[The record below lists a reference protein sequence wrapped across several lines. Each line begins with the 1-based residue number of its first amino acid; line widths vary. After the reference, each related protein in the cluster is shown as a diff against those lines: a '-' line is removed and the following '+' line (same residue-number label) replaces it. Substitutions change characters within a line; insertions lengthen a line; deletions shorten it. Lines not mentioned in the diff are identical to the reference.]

1 MASLQPL
8 STSLHGDRCIAG
20 IEISTGKWIR
30 PVTNLEFGQVP
41 KEMCLVDGE
50 EPKLLDILEI
60 PLIDTCFGYEL
71 ENRLY
76 LAIEKLE
83 AIN

>member
-1 MASLQPL
+1 
-8 STSLHGDRCIAG
+8 
-20 IEISTGKWIR
+20 
-30 PVTNLEFGQVP
+30 
-41 KEMCLVDGE
+41 MCLVDGE